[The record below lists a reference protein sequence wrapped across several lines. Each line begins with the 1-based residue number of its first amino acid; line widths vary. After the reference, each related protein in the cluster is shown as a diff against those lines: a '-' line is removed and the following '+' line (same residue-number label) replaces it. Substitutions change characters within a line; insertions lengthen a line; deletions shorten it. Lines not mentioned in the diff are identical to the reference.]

1 MGDAVWRV
9 VTYTEADV
17 ERYTA
22 SLPEGLRMTR
32 RKLLHPEWEKR
43 YQTAGEWVVALRRW
57 LGELTLSPADAV
69 EELEGVMNE
78 ASARWAR
85 EGVERPL
92 SARLVDEIT
101 TAK

>member
-1 MGDAVWRV
+1 M
-9 VTYTEADV
+9 TYTEADV

-43 YQTAGEWVVALRRW
+43 YQTAGELGNALRRW

-69 EELEGVMNE
+69 EELEGVVNE

-85 EGVERPL
+85 EGVERSL
-92 SARLVDEIT
+92 SARRKLHHSALSIDRQRGS
-101 TAK
+101 